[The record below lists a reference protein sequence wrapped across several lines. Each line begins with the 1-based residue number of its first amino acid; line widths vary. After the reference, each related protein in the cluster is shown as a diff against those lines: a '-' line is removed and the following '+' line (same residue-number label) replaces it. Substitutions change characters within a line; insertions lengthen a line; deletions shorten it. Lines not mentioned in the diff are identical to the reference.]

1 MFKIDN
7 KVNKLRNFSLEVI
20 ITFKYLILLKNS
32 TFDGINIWMGLIFTL
47 FTMYSKVNY
56 DVLRVLF
63 NLLRVCVQHK
73 LFIGQ
78 KPTNGYYQSEK

>member
-1 MFKIDN
+1 MELN
-7 KVNKLRNFSLEVI
+7 
-20 ITFKYLILLKNS
+20 IL
-32 TFDGINIWMGLIFTL
+32 MGLIFPL
-47 FTMYSKVNY
+47 FTMYSKVNC